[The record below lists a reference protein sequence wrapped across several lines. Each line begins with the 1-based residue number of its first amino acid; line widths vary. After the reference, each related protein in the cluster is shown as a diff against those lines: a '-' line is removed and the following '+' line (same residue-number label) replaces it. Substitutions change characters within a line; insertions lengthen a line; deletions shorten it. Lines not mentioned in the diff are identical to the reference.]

1 MSEVLAKNLLLTG
14 SPGCGK
20 TTVIRRLVERL
31 ANRRVAGFYTQEI
44 RLKGQRVGFEVRGLN
59 GGHGILARV
68 GFQSSH
74 RVGRY
79 GVDLGAFEQ
88 IVRDE
93 LIQGRGNVDAYIIDE
108 IGKMES
114 FSPVFLQAIAGVL
127 DSPVPVVATI
137 AAKGGGLVGQAKA
150 RPDVE
155 TITVTAENRD
165 GLPAD
170 LASRLSL
177 RLG

>member
-1 MSEVLAKNLLLTG
+1 MNVLLTG
-14 SPGCGK
+14 PPDCGK

-31 ANRRVAGFYTQEI
+31 ADRRAAGFYTQEI
-44 RLKGQRVGFEVRGLN
+44 RKKGQRVGFEVRGLN

-88 IVRDE
+88 IVRHE
-93 LIQGRGNVDAYIIDE
+93 LIRGRGDVDAYIIDE

-114 FSPVFLQAIAGVL
+114 FSPVFVQAVAGVL
-127 DSPVPVVATI
+127 DGPVPVVATI
-137 AAKGGGLVGQAKA
+137 PAKGGGFIG
-150 RPDVE
+150 
-155 TITVTAENRD
+155 
-165 GLPAD
+165 
-170 LASRLSL
+170 
-177 RLG
+177 